1 MIFAKTILD
10 KESIE
15 FALRNKVD
23 SILFCETKIDFQ
35 NIAQIAFINCSDN
48 RIASSW
54 FTWKVNNKVLIS
66 FKEKFPSFFKWGK
79 YDMTLAYQK
88 ALYWSNQKTGFLHY
102 TKEKYFSEE
111 KVLYMEPMHPYNK
124 WKTKLKYTIQRLKSS
139 RKVEELNNF
148 PKSKQKGIFI
158 KNTFQLKLY
167 KHVMKEALKN
177 IDDYKVLTLDK
188 DCYNRLSDMGWHSEN
203 LVFIE
208 QQNITFTF
216 PHVNLIK
223 LKNED
228 WFVLNQLLIHWQE
241 FGQWVE
247 IAETITKSG
256 VSSLLMNEAENGVF
270 GAVMGEVLGKNG
282 IKTFNTMNGMKA
294 GQVQDAFI
302 NFDYWFVW
310 DEQLKSLLR
319 DKCGLD
325 SSKLLVSGHLMEDE
339 VRDFQFQNSLG
350 IDKIQLEGKTVI
362 SVFSIPELCEEKRQT
377 FNFIYKLAELDSE
390 LVFLLRP
397 HPSETEEEK
406 IMSSAELKNVYWI
419 NSTPENSKTTL
430 YDQLSISDLSI
441 CFGSTIALESKW
453 FGVPCITVEK
463 RPESLIYAVDGEMIV
478 KTEVLEKRMIHEL
491 LNKDKQ
497 ARQSRKELVSEIML
511 SSMLNPN

>member
-1 MIFAKTILD
+1 MVLAELLLSEKSLDWAKNQGASIFLY
-10 KESIE
+10 
-15 FALRNKVD
+15 N
-23 SILFCETKIDFQ
+23 ETDFVLPE
-35 NIAQIAFINCSDN
+35 NETLTFINCTTERVPS
-48 RIASSW
+48 
-54 FTWKVNNKVLIS
+54 TWWTWEANDKLLLS
-66 FKEKFPSFFKWGK
+66 FKKKFPSLFQWGK

-102 TKEKYFSEE
+102 TKEKYFSAE
-111 KVLYMEPMHPYNK
+111 KVLFIEPMHPYNK
-124 WKTKLKYTIQRLKSS
+124 WKTKLKYIIQRLKSS

-167 KHVMKEALKN
+167 KHVLMEASRN
-177 IDDYKVLTLDK
+177 AEDYKVLTINK
-188 DCYNRLSDMGWHSEN
+188 DCYNRLFEMGWKSEN

-208 QQNITFTF
+208 QQNIPFVF
-216 PHVNLIK
+216 PHINLAK
-223 LKNED
+223 LRNED

-241 FGQWVE
+241 FGQWIE
-247 IAETITKSG
+247 IAESIAKSG
-256 VSSLLMNEAENGVF
+256 VSTLLMNEAENGVF
-270 GAVMGEVLGKNG
+270 GAIMGEVLVKNG
-282 IKTFNTMNGMKA
+282 IKTFNTMNGMKS
-294 GQVQDAFI
+294 GQAQDAFI

-310 DEQLKSLLR
+310 DEQMKSLLQ

-339 VRDFQFQNSLG
+339 VRDYKFQNSLG
-350 IDKIQLEGKTVI
+350 IDKSQLEGKKVI
-362 SVFSIPELCEEKRQT
+362 SVFSVRGKREEKIQA
-377 FNFIYKLAELDSE
+377 FKLLYELAQNDSE
-390 LVFLLRP
+390 LVLLLRP

-478 KTEVLEKRMIHEL
+478 KAEVLEEQLINKL
-491 LNKDKQ
+491 VKKDKQ
-497 ARQSRKELVSEIML
+497 AMQSNNEFVSEIVL
-511 SSMLNPN
+511 SSMLNHN